1 MCVVTRKL
9 HLRPV
14 SPAAD
19 RAGGESPG
27 PGPGAHSAVTR
38 TDWSLS
44 LHLVS
49 SKEGRATSDCR
60 VPVKSLA
67 PEPDVWSP
75 VGWRR
80 VLTQGRVGP
89 QGKNNCL
96 TLRGDAPDT
105 WSCPPSGHW
114 PIRCEE
120 GWLAEGFFVS
130 PVFSA
135 EQQGNPDY
143 YTRSSFQ
150 CAGLPPLPGPHT
162 PTRRPPGHRSGS
174 PLRGL
179 LQTGGP
185 AHGQVGQARRSRGTR
200 SVVTKGCALLP
211 PNPASW

>member
-1 MCVVTRKL
+1 MRKL

-38 TDWSLS
+38 TDWPLS

-80 VLTQGRVGP
+80 ALTQGRVGP

-105 WSCPPSGHW
+105 WSCPPSGRW
-114 PIRCEE
+114 PLGCEE

-143 YTRSSFQ
+143 YTCSSFQ
-150 CAGLPPLPGPHT
+150 CAGSRRSPGPTLPPGGRQGTGVAHPSGASYKRVGLPMGRWGRPAAQEGP
-162 PTRRPPGHRSGS
+162 
-174 PLRGL
+174 
-179 LQTGGP
+179 
-185 AHGQVGQARRSRGTR
+185 GQ
-200 SVVTKGCALLP
+200 
-211 PNPASW
+211 W